1 MSQILTFNY
10 ERKFFLFRQI
20 CNENIISMFSSRT
33 NLIQRFIRDAFCL
46 FINGYRGCYR
56 DFACLRRIFY
66 CVSLQQRKLAKGET
80 FRDSRRDVNVEF
92 AQWNSLNGIRFFYSH
107 VRARARTRTHTR
119 TYISLAI
126 AVCHRLS
133 EVMNRSRSFKHIPF
147 SGSRCSESRDYNRFS
162 CHRG

>member
-1 MSQILTFNY
+1 MSCIFPVGFYESQRYWIYKKPHAHQYRSLAMSQILTFNY

-20 CNENIISMFSSRT
+20 CNENIVSMFSSRT

-66 CVSLQQRKLAKGET
+66 YVSLQRKLAKGET
-80 FRDSRRDVNVEF
+80 FRDSRRNVNVEF

-107 VRARARTRTHTR
+107 VRARARAHTR
-119 TYISLAI
+119 AHTF
-126 AVCHRLS
+126 R
-133 EVMNRSRSFKHIPF
+133 
-147 SGSRCSESRDYNRFS
+147 
-162 CHRG
+162 